1 MGKIRSSLKFLVI
14 FLSIFFIFTAK
25 VSAAQDIKRFGG
37 SNRYETSVKISQ
49 NNWSTSN
56 YVILVSGEDY
66 PDALTAAPLS
76 KKYNAPILLTQSG
89 NINST
94 TLEEIKRLN
103 AENAIILGGPTVVSE
118 STVNVLKNMGVNCT
132 RIYGKDRYETSV
144 KVAKTVGISNGIFIA
159 SGAGF
164 ADAVS
169 AAPIAASRQMP
180 IILTSSRKL
189 PDVVR
194 NYVRENKD
202 STYYVVGGNASV
214 NSTAVDGIIKY
225 KRLSGQNRYETNFAV
240 INGFANNINFGNTYL
255 ASGQGYADALSGSA
269 AAGKTSSPMVL
280 VSSSNTANSIIK
292 SKLDTITTISVLGG
306 TGVISD
312 ALVNKLIQ
320 KQGTGIRVCL
330 DAGHGGYDPG
340 AIGPTGVREKDVTLA
355 ITLKLGRI
363 LKQNGIDV
371 VYTRTSDIVSWPSNE
386 TKDLQKRCDIANNAN
401 VQYFVAIHANSASI
415 SEAKGTEVYYSPGSI
430 NGEKLAK
437 SIQDEVVKATELYN
451 RGVKTANFYVLRN
464 TNAPAALVE
473 TGFIS
478 NTTEENLLKSDAF
491 QEKMAQA
498 IAKGILRAVN
508 N

>member
-1 MGKIRSSLKFLVI
+1 MGRKRSSLKFLVI
-14 FLSIFFIFTAK
+14 FLSVFLVFTAK
-25 VSAAQDIKRFGG
+25 VSAAQSIKRFGG

-49 NNWSTSN
+49 NNWSASN

-66 PDALTAAPLS
+66 PDALTASPLS

-144 KVAKTVGISNGIFIA
+144 KVAKTIGNSNGIFIA

-180 IILTSSRKL
+180 IILTSSKKL
-189 PDVVR
+189 PDIVR

-225 KRLSGQNRYETNFAV
+225 KRLSGQNRYETNSVV
-240 INGFANNINFGNTYL
+240 INEFVNNINFSNTYL

-269 AAGKTSSPMVL
+269 VAGKTSSPIIL
-280 VSSSNTANSIIK
+280 VNSSNTTNSIIK

-312 ALVNKLIQ
+312 TLVNKLIQ
-320 KQGTGIRVCL
+320 KQGTSIKVCI

-355 ITLKLGRI
+355 ITLKVGRI
-363 LKQNGIDV
+363 LKQSGIDV
-371 VYTRTSDIVSWPSNE
+371 VYTRTSDSVSWPSNE

-401 VQYFVAIHANSASI
+401 VQYFVSIHANSASI
-415 SEAKGTEVYYSPGSI
+415 SNAKGTEVYYSPGST

-437 SIQDEVVKATELYN
+437 AIQDEVVKATNLYN

-464 TNAPAALVE
+464 TNASAALVE

-478 NTTEENLLKSDAF
+478 NPKEEQLLKSDAF

-498 IAKGILRAVN
+498 IAKGVLKAVN

>member
-1 MGKIRSSLKFLVI
+1 MGKRRSSLKFLVI

-76 KKYNAPILLTQSG
+76 KKYNAPILLTQSVG
-89 NINST
+89 INGMV
-94 TLEEIKRLN
+94 LGEIKRLN
-103 AENAIILGGPTVVSE
+103 AKNIIILGGPAVVSE
-118 STVNVLKNMGVNCT
+118 NTVNVLKNMGVNCT

-169 AAPIAASRQMP
+169 AGPIAASRQMP
-180 IILTSSRKL
+180 IILTSSKKL

-240 INGFANNINFGNTYL
+240 INGFENNINFGNTYL
-255 ASGQGYADALSGSA
+255 SSGQGYADALSGSA

-280 VSSSNTANSIIK
+280 VSSSNTASSVLK
-292 SKLDTITTISVLGG
+292 SKLDTIDTISVLGG

-371 VYTRTSDIVSWPSNE
+371 VYTRTSDVVSWPSNE

-401 VQYFVAIHANSASI
+401 VQYFVAIHANSADI
-415 SEAKGTEVYYSPGSI
+415 SNAKGTEVYYSSGSK

-437 SIQDEVVKATELYN
+437 AIQDEVVKATELYN
-451 RGVKTANFYVLRN
+451 RGVKTANFYVLKN

-478 NTTEENLLKSDAF
+478 NTTEEKLLKSDVF